1 MSWLAVARRD
11 YLSVIQPR
19 TTRWLLYF
27 LVTVFALGA
36 YVFPAFEGRP
46 PEFDVAMS
54 DFPGYMAG
62 AVTLYLPVVGV
73 VLGQKAVVAERAS
86 GELALTLSLP
96 QSRSEV
102 VIGKL
107 ATRGGLMAAGLL
119 AGLVVGGVLL
129 VYPYGTLEPL
139 TYAAYGAVTLL
150 FGLVFLNLAV
160 AVSAVTGSER
170 VSTVLALGLLALF
183 VVIWDLVREAARVGL
198 ETIGLTAGPLP
209 DWALFVLGAEPV
221 SVYERVVGA
230 FWGGLAPPGLGTG
243 SPWYLG
249 GWVAL
254 GLLGAWV
261 VAPLAIATW
270 RFGRADL

>member
-11 YLSVIQPR
+11 YRSVIQPR
-19 TTRWLLYF
+19 TTRWLLYV
-27 LVTVFALGA
+27 LVAIFALGA
-36 YVFPAFEGRP
+36 YVFPATEGP
-46 PEFDVAMS
+46 PPVEMG

-62 AVTLYLPVVGV
+62 AVTLYVPLVGI
-73 VLGQKAVVAERAS
+73 VLGQKAVVAERVS

-96 QSRSEV
+96 QTRAEV

-107 ATRGGLMAAGLL
+107 ATRGGLLAAGLV
-119 AGLVVGGVLL
+119 AGLLVAGALV
-129 VYPYGTLEPL
+129 VYPYGTFEPL
-139 TYAAYGAVTLL
+139 TYAAYTVVTIL

-183 VVIWDLVREAARVGL
+183 VVLWDLVREAARVGL
-198 ETIGLTAGPLP
+198 EAVGLTAGPLP
-209 DWALFVLGAEPV
+209 DWAVFVLGAEPV

-230 FWGGLAPPGLGTG
+230 FWGGVPAPGLGAG
-243 SPWYLG
+243 SAWYLG